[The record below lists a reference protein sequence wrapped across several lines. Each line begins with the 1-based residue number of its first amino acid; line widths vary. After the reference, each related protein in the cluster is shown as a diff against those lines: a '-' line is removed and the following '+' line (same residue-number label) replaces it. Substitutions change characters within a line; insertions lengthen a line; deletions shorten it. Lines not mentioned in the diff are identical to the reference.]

1 MAKKEIDENEK
12 IKLELLDYLKN
23 QVDIEVSSAVKKAES
38 RFVRHKNAV
47 ILRKNIIIFLLTA
60 IIVAGMWFLYN
71 DHYFDKFFNNQTVKI
86 EEKNINLE
94 QNPDLKKEYAYFLDN
109 IFINENSKYIKDY
122 YGGNLSLELKLNLA
136 MNLIDF
142 AKLEVD
148 EATTIISDEILKDAY
163 EKIFSDK
170 YESKSF
176 NYNQLDIKYLKSQR
190 IYLANADLAKN
201 ESNIVRSIIDVTK
214 ENDEVIIKTVEG
226 LIIDGNVYNILDNK
240 KIGKYNDNLEL
251 YSKKLNLLTYTFKN
265 EKLVNI
271 SKSL

>member
-240 KIGKYNDNLEL
+240 KIGKYNANLEL